1 MHYYSKNGELIDMP
15 EQEALRLLKQQFRSR
30 IPTGQQVFL
39 EAINAQLG
47 QNRNNPDWIKSHF
60 SELVESTQIGAYG
73 IYKRSE
79 QAAISPSLREVFG
92 RLLPAEPTRED
103 FLRVLEEHAGTLDE
117 FFLSLTQGRRSR
129 AGKAFEHIIKTL
141 FDILGYPYTPQ
152 AIINGQPDFLLPS
165 QEHFTTNAMDCIIF
179 TVKRTLRERWRQ
191 IVTEG
196 LRGHQFFLATID
208 EKKGQRDLQEM
219 QSARIYLVVPA
230 RIKNGNER
238 YTGAPN
244 VISFETFFAQHLD
257 PAMVRW
263 RNNGVIH

>member
-1 MHYYSKNGELIDMP
+1 VN
-15 EQEALRLLKQQFRSR
+15 EQEILSLLTRHFKKNL
-30 IPTGQQVFL
+30 PTGKQICT
-39 EAINAQLG
+39 EAIKKQLAKNKDNAS
-47 QNRNNPDWIKSHF
+47 WVKSHF
-60 SELVESTQIGAYG
+60 SELIESTQIRAYE
-73 IYKRSE
+73 IY
-79 QAAISPSLREVFG
+79 QAKERYAASLAIREAFDK
-92 RLLPAEPTRED
+92 LLPDEPCKED
-103 FLRVLEEHAGTLDE
+103 FFKLLGNNFWVLDR

-179 TVKRTLRERWRQ
+179 TVKRSLRERWKQ

-208 EKKGQRDLQEM
+208 EKKGQRELQEM
-219 QSARIYLVVPA
+219 LAARIYLVVPA
-230 RIKNGNER
+230 RIKNGNET

-263 RNNGVIH
+263 RNNGVIP